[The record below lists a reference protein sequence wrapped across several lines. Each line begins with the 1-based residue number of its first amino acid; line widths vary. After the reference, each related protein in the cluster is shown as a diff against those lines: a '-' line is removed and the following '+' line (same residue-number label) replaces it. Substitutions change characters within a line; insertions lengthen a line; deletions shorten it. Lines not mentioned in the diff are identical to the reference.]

1 MKDVIREIGPRLGN
15 GVRRGMGHG
24 GDGTVLSETGFPSN
38 ASSTKC
44 APHYKQGL
52 WYPTTPPDWKPGIA
66 LTCQNTSNELLTIK
80 LEHSTFQCVHLMLM
94 AK

>member
-38 ASSTKC
+38 VSSTKC
-44 APHYKQGL
+44 APHCKQGL
-52 WYPTTPPDWKPGIA
+52 LYPTTPPNKFGIA
-66 LTCQNTSNELLTIK
+66 LPCQNTRNELLMNK
-80 LEHSTFQCVHLMLM
+80 LQRSTFQCV
-94 AK
+94 